1 MNQLNKIQE
10 RQKDTAMR
18 AGEVM
23 AFGAKSQ
30 FANGVFIQNEEERR
44 TSIQEAAKGVAL
56 FEGAPEAFV
65 NQVSV
70 AWGQSIAEYANKH
83 GRYPS
88 EDMLANAH
96 RQVETMLAESA
107 KEKHTGFHSAMF
119 EAANGDMRDSQGV
132 MRQALFAALILPV
145 ALGATTGDMVTFVPC
160 ERDETKIYKI
170 EQIAGS
176 TFGHYNKGDV
186 LDMQSAG
193 EYSQFQ
199 HSRWVQSADLTGAA
213 ASTGDT
219 SLYVQKLETVAAGAS
234 AATAPTSGHEWP
246 IRPGRCLLVVNGIRS
261 RNYDDG
267 GDGKTGILTFE
278 GDGTTFTN
286 SIAVKIDYEKG
297 SFTFDEANWKKVKA
311 DSKIGL
317 VYELDVEMKADL
329 IPLINQKMKSFLVKP
344 SQYAIA
350 TEYTIQALTDAQRE
364 FGLDL
369 HSQLFNG
376 ARNFLSHETDMKRI
390 REALFRNVN
399 NASYD
404 VTLAATQNLDN
415 WIVGFRRI
423 LHAESVAMVNR
434 TKAGGIRGGFAGVN
448 VVNLLKALPAAVWTP
463 APGYVESPYI
473 QLAGTLFGVYRIYE
487 VPSRVT
493 DQFKKQQLGLTA
505 DSIFFYGRGDNIG
518 DAGMIAGDAIP
529 ALPFVH
535 PTNPNLVNR
544 TTLWGV
550 AINQVH
556 PDDGQDYFAMLELK
570 NIASIGGA
578 STGVVNP

>member
-1 MNQLNKIQE
+1 
-10 RQKDTAMR
+10 
-18 AGEVM
+18 
-23 AFGAKSQ
+23 
-30 FANGVFIQNEEERR
+30 
-44 TSIQEAAKGVAL
+44 
-56 FEGAPEAFV
+56 
-65 NQVSV
+65 
-70 AWGQSIAEYANKH
+70 
-83 GRYPS
+83 
-88 EDMLANAH
+88 MLANAH
-96 RQVETMLAESA
+96 CQVETMLV
-107 KEKHTGFHSAMF
+107 
-119 EAANGDMRDSQGV
+119 D
-132 MRQALFAALILPV
+132 
-145 ALGATTGDMVTFVPC
+145 
-160 ERDETKIYKI
+160 
-170 EQIAGS
+170 
-176 TFGHYNKGDV
+176 
-186 LDMQSAG
+186 
-193 EYSQFQ
+193 
-199 HSRWVQSADLTGAA
+199 
-213 ASTGDT
+213 
-219 SLYVQKLETVAAGAS
+219 
-234 AATAPTSGHEWP
+234 
-246 IRPGRCLLVVNGIRS
+246 NGIRS

-297 SFTFDEANWKKVKA
+297 SFTFDETNWKKVKA

-329 IPLINQKMKSFLVKP
+329 IPLINQKMKTFLVKP

-415 WIVGFRRI
+415 WIVGLRRI
-423 LHAESVAMVNR
+423 LHAESVAMVSR
-434 TKAGGIRGGFAGVN
+434 TKSGGIRGGFAGVN
-448 VVNLLKALPAAVWTP
+448 VVNLLKALPSTVWTP
-463 APGYVESPYI
+463 APGYTESPYI
-473 QLAGTLFGVYRIYE
+473 QFAGTLFGVYRIYE

-518 DAGMIAGDAIP
+518 DAGLIAGDAIP

-570 NIASIGGA
+570 HPTNSNANRCAGHSSSGPGCNCDHDNHSNASSENAGR
-578 STGVVNP
+578 